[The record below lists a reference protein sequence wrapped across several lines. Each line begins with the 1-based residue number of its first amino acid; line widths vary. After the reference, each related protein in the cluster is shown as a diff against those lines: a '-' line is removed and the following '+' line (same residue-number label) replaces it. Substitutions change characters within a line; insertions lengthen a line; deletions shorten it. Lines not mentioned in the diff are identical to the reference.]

1 MSQPPPPSPSSRSC
15 LSAVR
20 LDERSIGRGNPDQEH
35 ERAVAI
41 YDLIEENL
49 FCPDGHEG
57 GPYALTI
64 FLQDGRLVFDIR
76 DEAGDP
82 VVAHILSLTPLR
94 RVIRDYFAICESYYA
109 AIRNASPSQI
119 ETIDMARRSI
129 HNEGSEL
136 LKERLAGKVTI
147 DFPTA
152 RRLFTLVSVLHWKG

>member
-1 MSQPPPPSPSSRSC
+1 MSQAPPPSSSKSC

-49 FCPDGHEG
+49 FWPDGHDG

-64 FLQDGRLVFDIR
+64 SLQDGRLVFDIR
-76 DEAGDP
+76 SEAGDP

-147 DFPTA
+147 DFATA

>member
-1 MSQPPPPSPSSRSC
+1 MSQAPPPSSSKSC

-49 FCPDGHEG
+49 FSPDGHDG

-64 FLQDGRLVFDIR
+64 SLQDGRLVFDIR
-76 DEAGDP
+76 SEAGDP

-94 RVIRDYFAICESYYA
+94 RVIRDYFAVCESYYA

-136 LKERLAGKVTI
+136 LKDRLAGKVTI

>member
-1 MSQPPPPSPSSRSC
+1 MSQAPPPSSSNSC

-49 FCPDGHEG
+49 FSPDGHDG

-64 FLQDGRLVFDIR
+64 SLQDGRLVFDIR
-76 DEAGDP
+76 SEAGDP

-147 DFPTA
+147 DFATA

>member
-1 MSQPPPPSPSSRSC
+1 MSQAPPPSSSKSC

-49 FCPDGHEG
+49 FSPDGHDG

-64 FLQDGRLVFDIR
+64 SLQDGRLVFDIR
-76 DEAGDP
+76 SEAGDP

-147 DFPTA
+147 DFATA

>member
-1 MSQPPPPSPSSRSC
+1 MPDDNAKHR
-15 LSAVR
+15 LVAVT
-20 LDERSIGRGNPDQEH
+20 LDEDSIGRGNPDQEH

-49 FCPDGHEG
+49 FSPEGHDG

-64 FLQDGRLVFDIR
+64 SLQDGRLVFDIR
-76 DEAGDP
+76 SEAGDP

-94 RVIRDYFAICESYYA
+94 RVIRDSFAICESYYA

>member
-1 MSQPPPPSPSSRSC
+1 MSQAPPPSSSRNC

-49 FCPDGHEG
+49 FSPDGHDG

-64 FLQDGRLVFDIR
+64 SLQDGRLVFDIR
-76 DEAGDP
+76 SEAGDP

-147 DFPTA
+147 DFATA

>member
-1 MSQPPPPSPSSRSC
+1 MSQAPPPSSSKSC

-49 FCPDGHEG
+49 FSPEGHDG

-64 FLQDGRLVFDIR
+64 SLQDGRLVFDIR
-76 DEAGDP
+76 SEAGDP

-147 DFPTA
+147 DFATA

>member
-1 MSQPPPPSPSSRSC
+1 MSQAPPPSSSKSC

-49 FCPDGHEG
+49 FSPEGHDG

-64 FLQDGRLVFDIR
+64 SLQDGRLVFDIR
-76 DEAGDP
+76 SEAGDP

-136 LKERLAGKVTI
+136 LKERLGGKVTI
-147 DFPTA
+147 DFATA

>member
-1 MSQPPPPSPSSRSC
+1 MSQAPPPSSPRNC

-49 FCPDGHEG
+49 FSPDGHDG

-64 FLQDGRLVFDIR
+64 SLQDGRLVFDIR
-76 DEAGDP
+76 SEAGDP

>member
-1 MSQPPPPSPSSRSC
+1 MSQAPPPSSSRNC

-49 FCPDGHEG
+49 FSPDGHDG

-64 FLQDGRLVFDIR
+64 SLQDGRLVFDIR
-76 DEAGDP
+76 SEAGDP

-136 LKERLAGKVTI
+136 LTERLAGKVTI
-147 DFPTA
+147 DFATA

>member
-1 MSQPPPPSPSSRSC
+1 MPQTTPPPTSRRC
-15 LSAVR
+15 LSAVH

-41 YDLIEENL
+41 YDLVEENL
-49 FCPDGHEG
+49 FAPEGHDG

-64 FLQDGRLVFDIR
+64 FLQGGRLVFDIR
-76 DEAGDP
+76 SEAGDP
-82 VVAHILSLTPLR
+82 VAAHILSLTPLR

-119 ETIDMARRSI
+119 ETIDMARRGL

-136 LKERLAGKVTI
+136 LKERLVGKVTI